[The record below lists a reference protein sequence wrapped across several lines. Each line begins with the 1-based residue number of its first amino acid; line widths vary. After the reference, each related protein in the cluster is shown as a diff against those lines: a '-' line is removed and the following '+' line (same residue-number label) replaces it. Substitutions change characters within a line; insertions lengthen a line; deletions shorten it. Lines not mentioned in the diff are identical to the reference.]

1 MASLLRKGAEIGR
14 RQAAHGLTSK
24 ASRTAGGQGYRSQ
37 VNKAFLP
44 HIKKINRGG
53 GAGRG
58 RVNCLKFN
66 QPNKELNKALYL
78 LRMYLPVYKPFK
90 PVNGC
95 TGKLCRHSICHIY
108 KRFYKNLH
116 AVWDKAPGTFPLVMP
131 TVS

>member
-1 MASLLRKGAEIGR
+1 MAFLLRKRAEIGR

-44 HIKKINRGG
+44 HMKKINRGG

-78 LRMYLPVYKPFK
+78 SRMYLPVYKPFK

-95 TGKLCRHSICHIY
+95 TGKLCRHSISVTFIRGFT
-108 KRFYKNLH
+108 KISTLS
-116 AVWDKAPGTFPLVMP
+116 GTKLRALFL
-131 TVS
+131 